1 MLSFALS
8 IFPLSCLT
16 FSCISKKKNKKKT
29 AHCTSHSFDLQSPA
43 GHRVPPEWRPCPADW
58 SPAASGVFPSMFTD
72 RHAKI
77 KKKQQNINRQL
88 NNSYVM
94 VKSNLELQERDVEK
108 SVQILQAEAIL
119 H

>member
-1 MLSFALS
+1 MHTVHLIVLIFSLLLDTEFLQS
-8 IFPLSCLT
+8 GVHVQLIGLQLPQECFPLCSQIDTQKL
-16 FSCISKKKNKKKT
+16 KKT
-29 AHCTSHSFDLQSPA
+29 
-43 GHRVPPEWRPCPADW
+43 
-58 SPAASGVFPSMFTD
+58 
-72 RHAKI
+72 K
-77 KKKQQNINRQL
+77 NINRQL

>member
-1 MLSFALS
+1 
-8 IFPLSCLT
+8 
-16 FSCISKKKNKKKT
+16 
-29 AHCTSHSFDLQSPA
+29 
-43 GHRVPPEWRPCPADW
+43 
-58 SPAASGVFPSMFTD
+58 MFTD

-77 KKKQQNINRQL
+77 KKNKKNINRQL